1 MSEYAGDCLCYV
13 LEYIDD
19 RREKRARARRCTM
32 RMCNKICP
40 VRARSVPFYPVC
52 LSACRLCVVFAYC
65 MFVLKFIFLFLFFY
79 HRFEIPKFNSGW
91 YAMQCYAIFNVLC
104 CCCCCAARTTMS
116 FCLECVLWVR
126 LQTLLT
132 ARICSNML
140 SIFRMHCIYAY
151 RPIYAM
157 SALVERGPSAS
168 QIRMP
173 GVPLFNFSITTSM
186 ISIWLHA
193 VGH

>member
-1 MSEYAGDCLCYV
+1 MTG
-13 LEYIDD
+13 
-19 RREKRARARRCTM
+19 EKREREPDAARCACAI
-32 RMCNKICP
+32 K
-40 VRARSVPFYPVC
+40 SVQYALALSLSI
-52 LSACRLCVVFAYC
+52 LSACLPVDSVWCLLTVCLCWNSYF
-65 MFVLKFIFLFLFFY
+65 FFFFFY

-173 GVPLFNFSITTSM
+173 GVLLFNFSITTSM

>member
-1 MSEYAGDCLCYV
+1 MTG
-13 LEYIDD
+13 
-19 RREKRARARRCTM
+19 EKREREPDAARCACAI
-32 RMCNKICP
+32 K
-40 VRARSVPFYPVC
+40 SVQYALALSLSI
-52 LSACRLCVVFAYC
+52 LSACLPVDSVWCLLTVCLCWNSYF
-65 MFVLKFIFLFLFFY
+65 FFFFFIIVSKY
-79 HRFEIPKFNSGW
+79 RNSILVD
-91 YAMQCYAIFNVLC
+91 MQCNAMLYLMCSAAAVAVLQ
-104 CCCCCAARTTMS
+104 RTTMS

-173 GVPLFNFSITTSM
+173 GVLLFNFSITTSM